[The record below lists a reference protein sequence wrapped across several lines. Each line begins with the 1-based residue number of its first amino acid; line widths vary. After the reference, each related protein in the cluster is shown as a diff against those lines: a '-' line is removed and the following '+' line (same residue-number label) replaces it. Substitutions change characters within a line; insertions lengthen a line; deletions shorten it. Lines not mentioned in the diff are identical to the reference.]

1 MARERRP
8 QHELEAEL
16 ADPHDMAVDLPS
28 PSKGSHSPRRS
39 WRWTLMSM
47 CCLMAACTLFVR
59 LRLRDPPVLLPCV
72 PADELLSLVR
82 PTILDA
88 GGYQQPGFM
97 VWGGSVVRGRDGR
110 HHMFASRWP
119 EALGHGAWISSSE
132 VVRAESVDGGAAGPY
147 RFAEV
152 VLPRRGLRFWDGMT
166 THNPHVHYDEVR
178 GQYVLFY
185 IGTTYTFAPP
195 RHEAF
200 TNRSQ
205 YESAWNGKRIGVATA
220 PSPTGPWAR
229 ADAPV
234 IEPRA
239 GLWDGGIT
247 SNPSAVFLPN
257 GSVLLFYKSIKRRYP
272 ERTAKKDAF
281 YIGLAASHDGP
292 RGPFVRV
299 HDGPIRHDLGPAQ
312 PPPAAAATGGGGRGG
327 GRGGGSGAQ
336 SAREWQGGLRS
347 VPLEDPYV
355 WRCGRTLHM
364 LAKTMGK
371 VRRLGLEMGE
381 LVYSHA
387 AATHGDAALRNW
399 STPVQAYRRRQLRL
413 APGAEVPTDAAH
425 ADAAHADAHADAD
438 AKDADASEDDAT
450 DATTAEA
457 ISRAP
462 RPFSAERLER
472 PQLLFGGADGRVPSH
487 GFFALL
493 QLRNGTS
500 RNVVM
505 PFAPPPAMPSCG
517 MARARVEVEMKPF
530 DCTP

>member
-8 QHELEAEL
+8 QHELDAVLSASHQMAE
-16 ADPHDMAVDLPS
+16 DLPS
-28 PSKGSHSPRRS
+28 PSKAYGHKPRRA
-39 WRWTLMSM
+39 WRLISA
-47 CCLMAACTLFVR
+47 CCMMVACTLYAH
-59 LRLRDPPVLLPCV
+59 LRLRSPILLPCV
-72 PADELLSLVR
+72 PADELLSLVK

-97 VWGGSVVRGRDGR
+97 VWGGSVVRDRRDGR

-119 EALGHGAWISSSE
+119 EELGHGAWISSSE
-132 VVRAESVDGGAAGPY
+132 IVRAESVDGGAAGPF
-147 RFAEV
+147 RFADV
-152 VLPRRGLRFWDGMT
+152 VLPRRGSRFWDGMT
-166 THNPHVHYDEVR
+166 THNPHVAYDEVR
-178 GQYVLFY
+178 DQYVLFY

-195 RHEAF
+195 RDEAF

-205 YESAWNGKRIGVATA
+205 YETAWNGKRIGVATA
-220 PSPTGPWAR
+220 PTPMGPWTR
-229 ADAPV
+229 ANAP
-234 IEPRA
+234 ILEPRS

-257 GSVLLFYKSIKRRYP
+257 GSVLLFYKSIKHPYP
-272 ERTAKKDAF
+272 ERKAKKDAF
-281 YIGLAASHDGP
+281 YIGVASSHDGP
-292 RGPFVRV
+292 RGPFVRL
-299 HDGPIRHDLGPAQ
+299 HDGPLRHDLGPTQ
-312 PPPAAAATGGGGRGG
+312 TAAAVATGHGGGGGG
-327 GRGGGSGAQ
+327 GGGGAQ
-336 SAREWQGGLRS
+336 SAKEWQGGLRS

-355 WRCGRTLHM
+355 WRCGQTLHM

-371 VRRLGLEMGE
+371 VRSLGLEMGE
-381 LVYSHA
+381 LVYSHTT
-387 AATHGDAALRNW
+387 THSDAALRNW
-399 STPVQAYRRRQLRL
+399 STPVQAYHRRQLRL
-413 APGAEVPTDAAH
+413 APGVEVPL
-425 ADAAHADAHADAD
+425 ADADSADADSDSAHADAD
-438 AKDADASEDDAT
+438 ASADAHEESAT

-457 ISRAP
+457 ISRAL

-505 PFAPPPAMPSCG
+505 PFAPPPAMAKCG
-517 MARARVEVEMKPF
+517 MAHTRVDAEMMRKF